1 MEEKKSRKTIFGM
14 VKMGEKGQIVIPKEA
29 REMFGFK
36 PGDML
41 LIIGDESQGLA
52 IPRKEA
58 VAYFH
63 DLLQSG
69 VPPIYKEDEE
79 EK

>member
-1 MEEKKSRKTIFGM
+1 MEEKKSRKAIFGM

-69 VPPIYKEDEE
+69 VPPTLIMQRVR
-79 EK
+79 

>member
-1 MEEKKSRKTIFGM
+1 M
-14 VKMGEKGQIVIPKEA
+14 VGRG
-29 REMFGFK
+29 R
-36 PGDML
+36 
-41 LIIGDESQGLA
+41 GL
-52 IPRKEA
+52 PRKEA

-69 VPPIYKEDEE
+69 MPPIYKEDEE

>member
-1 MEEKKSRKTIFGM
+1 
-14 VKMGEKGQIVIPKEA
+14 
-29 REMFGFK
+29 MFGFK

>member
-1 MEEKKSRKTIFGM
+1 MEEKKSRKAIFGM

-69 VPPIYKEDEE
+69 VPQIYKEDEE

>member
-1 MEEKKSRKTIFGM
+1 MEEKKSRKAIFGM

-41 LIIGDESQGLA
+41 LIIGDESQGIA

-63 DLLQSG
+63 DLLQNG

-79 EK
+79 KE

>member
-1 MEEKKSRKTIFGM
+1 MEEKKSRKAIFGM

-69 VPPIYKEDEE
+69 VPPIYEE